1 MILRSYQLAAV
12 QFLHPRRS
20 GFIVAPAGSGK
31 TVIAAEAASDVAQT
45 FDRIVWLAN
54 TKEQCEQAEAAI
66 GRASWR
72 ELVDVDVRCAA
83 GQPDVSDA
91 DILIVDECH
100 HLPAA
105 TWFATAA
112 KAPRIVWGFSATPWH
127 RDEERN
133 DCLRSFFGED
143 NFFTVERSEVRA
155 VGHLAEGRVLF
166 HDVDQPGEFDSSI
179 NQLAAAELAIKSR
192 RFRNVPQ
199 AELKRRIVWQL
210 TTDAIRSNVAR
221 NETIVAAANYATL
234 PGESVLILVS
244 SIEHGEQL
252 AARITGSVL
261 VHAKIGAKR
270 RREAIAGFR
279 DGTIRCMIATSLAD
293 EGLDVPRAS
302 VLILASGGRSA
313 GKIEQRAGRVL
324 RPFEGKAFG
333 LVHDFSD
340 RGSVMGAAQARARE
354 KTYRSLGYT
363 VRTISNPQSQAA

>member
-12 QFLHPRRS
+12 QFLHTRQR

-31 TVIAAEAASDVAQT
+31 TVIAAEAASDCART
-45 FDRIVWLAN
+45 FDRVVWLAN
-54 TKEQCEQAEAAI
+54 TREQCDQARAAI
-66 GRASWR
+66 GRASWP
-72 ELVDVDVRCAA
+72 ELVEIEVRCAA
-83 GQPDVSDA
+83 GQPDVSGA
-91 DILIVDECH
+91 DILIIDECH

-127 RDEERN
+127 RDPERN
-133 DCLRSFFGED
+133 SVLKDFFGAD
-143 NFFTVERSEVRA
+143 NFFTVEREEVRA
-155 VGHLAEGRVLF
+155 GGHLAEGRVLF

-179 NQLAAAELAIKSR
+179 NQLAAAELAIKAR
-192 RFRNVPQ
+192 RFRNVPP

-210 TTDAIRSNVAR
+210 TTDAIRGNPAR
-221 NETIVAAANYATL
+221 NIEIITLANEA
-234 PGESVLILVS
+234 PGAVLVLVS
-244 SIEHGEQL
+244 TIEHGEQL
-252 AARITGSVL
+252 AAEIDGAVL
-261 VHAKIGAKR
+261 VHAKIGAKK

-354 KTYRSLGYT
+354 KTYRSLGYA
-363 VRTISNPQSQAA
+363 VRTITNIQSQAA